1 MKTQALCALQSRSLQ
16 RLSILLP
23 LVLLLWAAPARA
35 EKLHCPSITDNDE
48 KNTEIARRYFQM
60 GGMYH
65 DKLDYVKAAE
75 SFECVLKFVP
85 YSLTARYKLARAY
98 DGMEVYSRA
107 REAYEMILVYDS
119 TEAESL
125 KPEIRKRLAEIKDL
139 KDRVTVVTVPV
150 EPAVV
155 DDKTCPPVV
164 VKGQQEAL
172 VKAEKLM
179 DGKNWIAAQTLIDET
194 LKKLDGA
201 TAAQRKLCM
210 SQEAGLNLL
219 LYAGIVHFNLS
230 NLQYAGDTFT
240 MMFRLRP
247 ESALPKKYETA
258 SLMEFFQKTLAAY
271 FAAVQGEKEKQLRIR
286 QLEEGHGIT
295 PESSEN
301 PKVPLEHEPQAKVE
315 AGKPLVFV
323 CRVQDGL
330 NVARVVLSYRI
341 NDGAAKEE
349 TLEKMGT
356 RRWVTV
362 VPGASLKFVKF
373 AYHLVALDA
382 AGTEVAAWGSVEK
395 PHVFE
400 LPPEKPAPVVTP
412 PGVTPPGVTPPVV
425 TPPVKTPAKPTRSW
439 RIFLS
444 PMFGYDFGF
453 IPKDTITEL
462 GAYTTNDGWGRN
474 APVFSTEIGLVFLH
488 RHRITVG
495 MRQSSFEVEE
505 RGENSVVTSQQSQIQ
520 FFARHVETF
529 FMDSDIRPYLGAG
542 GFGGPLRMSVSP
554 DNPFGGDALSDS
566 HEMGGAFLNGVAGI
580 QMCLWKSC
588 HVAVQ
593 FEANVLWKFA
603 SPGEAPMFDSEYF
616 KTVVFWLSGGLA
628 FMF

>member
-1 MKTQALCALQSRSLQ
+1 MMTSF
-16 RLSILLP
+16 RLSLLLP
-23 LVLLLWAAPARA
+23 LVLLLWATPARA
-35 EKLHCPSITDNDE
+35 EKLHCPSVTDNDE

-60 GGMYH
+60 GGMYQ

-119 TEAESL
+119 AEAESL
-125 KPEIRKRLAEIKDL
+125 KPEIRKRLQEIKDL
-139 KDRVTVVTVPV
+139 KDRVTVVTLPV

-155 DDKTCPPVV
+155 DDKACPAVV

-179 DGKNWIAAQTLIDET
+179 DGKNWLAARTLIDET

-201 TAAQRKLCM
+201 TAAQRKLCIY
-210 SQEAGLNLL
+210 QDAGLNLL

-230 NLQYAGDTFT
+230 NLQDAGDAFT
-240 MMFRLRP
+240 MLFRLRP

-286 QLEEGHGIT
+286 QLEEGNGIA
-295 PESSEN
+295 PESPEN

-341 NDGAAKEE
+341 NDGAAREE
-349 TLEKMGT
+349 PLEKMGT

-362 VPGASLKFVKF
+362 VPGTSLKFVKF

-382 AGTEVAAWGSVEK
+382 AGTEVAAWGSAQK

-400 LPPEKPAPVVTP
+400 LPAEKQPG
-412 PGVTPPGVTPPVV
+412 PGVTPPGPGVTPPV
-425 TPPVKTPAKPTRSW
+425 TPPPAKAKPTRSW

-444 PMFGYDFGF
+444 PMIGYDFGF

-462 GAYTTNDGWGRN
+462 GAYTTNDGWGR
-474 APVFSTEIGLVFLH
+474 AMPVFSTEVGLIFL
-488 RHRITVG
+488 RNQRATIG
-495 MRQSSFEVEE
+495 MRQVFLEY
-505 RGENSVVTSQQSQIQ
+505 RQSMDVDGDEKQSNVQ
-520 FFARHVETF
+520 FFGRYARYF
-529 FMDSDIRPYLGAG
+529 FNTDDVRPYLGAG
-542 GFGGPLRMSVSP
+542 GLGGPMRFRVDTGGPNDSGSLNDSLKL
-554 DNPFGGDALSDS
+554 FGI
-566 HEMGGAFLNGVAGI
+566 FLNGFAGL
-580 QMCLWKSC
+580 QFCFWDSC
-588 HVAVQ
+588 HVAFQ
-593 FEANVLWKFA
+593 MEANVLWKVA
-603 SPGEAPMFDSEYF
+603 DPEADAFVSREYF
-616 KTVVFWLSGGLA
+616 KTVVFWLSMGLA